1 MLKAFN
7 SLIYRLKYSDYFP
20 INILCSLFIP
30 NFQGEDNRYET
41 KKSGPEGLGFLA
53 VRMTGLEPATS
64 WSRNSGIFALDHT
77 GNEATMLHT
86 LCEPDTAA
94 TSEME

>member
-1 MLKAFN
+1 MIADVSVHLQKYAF
-7 SLIYRLKYSDYFP
+7 
-20 INILCSLFIP
+20 
-30 NFQGEDNRYET
+30 
-41 KKSGPEGLGFLA
+41 
-53 VRMTGLEPATS
+53 
-64 WSRNSGIFALDHT
+64 SRNSGIFALDHT